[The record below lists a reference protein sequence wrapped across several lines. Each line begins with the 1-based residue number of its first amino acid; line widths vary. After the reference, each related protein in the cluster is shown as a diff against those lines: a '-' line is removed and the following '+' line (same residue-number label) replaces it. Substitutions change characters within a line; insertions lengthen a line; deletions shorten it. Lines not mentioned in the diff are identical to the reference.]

1 MTSEGKEADRDVG
14 HSGGRHTDDVYTV
27 PGALHILGLPSPA
40 LSMGEQT
47 NLPIEQS

>member
-1 MTSEGKEADRDVG
+1 MTSEGNEADRDVER
-14 HSGGRHTDDVYTV
+14 SGGGYTNDVYTM
-27 PGALHILGLPSPA
+27 PSTLHILSLPSPA